1 VLVTVIVVVLVVI
14 IGALLWTRRG
24 GNKGERDISTG
35 GVTDVGRGGA
45 ERPNTPRGGNA
56 AGR

>member
-1 VLVTVIVVVLVVI
+1 MLVAVIVVVILLLV
-14 IGALLWTRRG
+14 GALLWTRRG
-24 GNKGERDISTG
+24 GNSGERDISTG
-35 GVTDVGRGGA
+35 GVNDVGRTGA

>member
-1 VLVTVIVVVLVVI
+1 MLFTIIVVVIVALI
-14 IGALLWTRRG
+14 AALLFTRRG
-24 GNKGERDISTG
+24 GNKGERDITG
-35 GVTDVGRGGA
+35 GGVNDVGSGGA

>member
-1 VLVTVIVVVLVVI
+1 VFVTFVVVVVVI
-14 IGALLWTRRG
+14 LIGALLWTRRG
-24 GNKGERDISTG
+24 GNKGERDITG
-35 GVTDVGRGGA
+35 SGVNDVGQGGA